1 MARYLLALKDRQE
14 VAKDTMA
21 FWFNTVGS
29 GYTFRAGQ
37 NAAFILV
44 DPPETDGEG
53 NARTLSLATSPNN
66 QGSFMVATRMRD
78 TAFKRALRAIP
89 IGTRGQGERADGL
102 IYLAQRQLEAR
113 RISRRRH
120 RDHAHQQYHRWAT
133 EERSRH
139 SLYLFYSNRTPE
151 EAAFVD
157 RFESWTREN
166 PNFKFIPTVTA
177 SRNGSWGGEFGRIDR
192 EMLVKY
198 VPEIRGPLYCLA
210 GPPGMVAAM
219 RQLLDEMGVSE
230 DSIKTE
236 EFAGY

>member
-120 RDHAHQQYHRWAT
+120 RDHAHQQYHR
-133 EERSRH
+133 
-139 SLYLFYSNRTPE
+139 LG
-151 EAAFVD
+151 D
-157 RFESWTREN
+157 
-166 PNFKFIPTVTA
+166 
-177 SRNGSWGGEFGRIDR
+177 GGTIAPQPV
-192 EMLVKY
+192 LVLQQ
-198 VPEIRGPLYCLA
+198 PHAGGGGFRGP
-210 GPPGMVAAM
+210 V
-219 RQLLDEMGVSE
+219 
-230 DSIKTE
+230 
-236 EFAGY
+236 